1 MDDGAL
7 AAARRAVVRAAL
19 SEDRAHQDLT
29 THAVI
34 PAGTEGVASL
44 VAREAC
50 VLAGLDAFI
59 AVFDE
64 LGRVRVETS
73 HADGDMI
80 ETGATVARVEGPLRL
95 LLAAERTALNLI
107 QHLSGIATHTSRFVE
122 AAGTVEVRDTR
133 KTTPGLRL
141 LEKAAV
147 IAGGGKNHRMT
158 LADQILIKDNH
169 IAVAGGIVAAI
180 ERAREYARGAWIE
193 VECDTLDQVSA
204 AVDAQAD
211 ELLLDNMPPAML
223 AEAVALVGGRCKTEA
238 SGGITL
244 ETIAE
249 IAATGV
255 DAISVGAVTHSAPAI
270 DLSLEI
276 EAL

>member
-1 MDDGAL
+1 VDDGAL

-19 SEDRAHQDLT
+19 AEDRAHQDLT
-29 THAVI
+29 THAVV

-50 VLAGLDAFI
+50 VLAGLDAFV

-64 LGRVRVETS
+64 LGRVRIDTGHS
-73 HADGDMI
+73 DGDRI
-80 ETGATVARVEGPLRL
+80 EAGATIARIEGPLRL

-107 QHLSGIATHTSRFVE
+107 QHLSGIATHTARFVE
-122 AAGTVEVRDTR
+122 AARGVEVRDTR

-147 IAGGGKNHRMT
+147 AAGGGKNHRMT

-169 IAVAGGIVAAI
+169 VAVAGGIVAAI
-180 ERAREYARGAWIE
+180 ERARTYAPDAWIE

-204 AVDAQAD
+204 AVDAKAD

-223 AEAVALVGGRCKTEA
+223 TEAVALVAGRCKTEA
-238 SGGITL
+238 SGGINL
-244 ETIAE
+244 ETIREVAG
-249 IAATGV
+249 TGV
-255 DAISVGAVTHSAPAI
+255 DAISVGALTHSAPAI

-276 EAL
+276 EAV